1 MTAETPEGKAAV
13 CDGEAASE
21 PTHTPAGHGEHGE
34 ASHEKAGHGE
44 AGHDHGHGVNPNAD
58 RRYLLIALILLV
70 AFMITEVIVA
80 VASGSLALLSDAG
93 HMLSDVGA
101 IGASLWAISL
111 AARPAAGAW
120 TYGWKRAE
128 ILSAAGNGI
137 TLLVVS
143 GIVAF
148 EAIRRLIH
156 SPAVQGGPVLVVA
169 LVGVVVNIVAAWVL
183 AKANRSS
190 LNVEGAYKHIITDL
204 YGFIGTVIAGIVIL
218 TTGFTRADAIASLIV
233 VGLMVHAAWGL
244 LRDSGRVLLEAAPEG
259 MDLADLRQH
268 LLHTEHVLDVH
279 DLHVWVV
286 TSNLPAVSAHVV
298 IEDGCFGDGHAPRL
312 LDHFQGC
319 LVGHFDVEHSTF
331 QLEPASHAQHEA
343 ASHH

>member
-1 MTAETPEGKAAV
+1 VTDSPEEKPPL
-13 CDGEAASE
+13 CDGGEVAGSQRAHASE
-21 PTHTPAGHGEHGE
+21 HHHGSVDHDEGGSHQHGIN
-34 ASHEKAGHGE
+34 
-44 AGHDHGHGVNPNAD
+44 VIAD
-58 RRYLLIALILLV
+58 RRYLRIALLLLV
-70 AFMITEVIVA
+70 AFMVTEVVVA
-80 VASGSLALLSDAG
+80 IFSGSLALLSDAG

-111 AARPAAGAW
+111 AARPAKGAW

-156 SPAVQGGPVLVVA
+156 PSQVEGGPVLVVA
-169 LVGVVVNIVAAWVL
+169 LIGVAVNIVAAWVL

-190 LNVEGAYKHIITDL
+190 LNVEGAFKHIITDL
-204 YGFIGTVIAGIVIL
+204 YGFIGTVVAGVVIL
-218 TTGFTRADAIASLIV
+218 TTGFTRADTIASLIV

-259 MDLADLRQH
+259 MDLADRA
-268 LLHTEHVLDVH
+268 
-279 DLHVWVV
+279 
-286 TSNLPAVSAHVV
+286 S
-298 IEDGCFGDGHAPRL
+298 IC
-312 LDHFQGC
+312 
-319 LVGHFDVEHSTF
+319 ST
-331 QLEPASHAQHEA
+331 PNAS
-343 ASHH
+343 

>member
-1 MTAETPEGKAAV
+1 VTDSPEEKTPL
-13 CDGEAASE
+13 CDGGEVAGSQPHGSE
-21 PTHTPAGHGEHGE
+21 QHHGGADHYDEGGSHQHGIN
-34 ASHEKAGHGE
+34 
-44 AGHDHGHGVNPNAD
+44 VNAD
-58 RRYLLIALILLV
+58 RRYLRIALLLLL
-70 AFMITEVIVA
+70 AFMITEVVVA
-80 VASGSLALLSDAG
+80 IFSGSLALLSDAG

-101 IGASLWAISL
+101 IGGSLWAISL
-111 AARPAAGAW
+111 AARPAKGAW

-156 SPAVQGGPVLVVA
+156 PPQVEGGPVLVVA
-169 LVGVVVNIVAAWVL
+169 LVGVAVNIVAAWVL

-190 LNVEGAYKHIITDL
+190 LNVEGAFKHIITDL
-204 YGFIGTVIAGIVIL
+204 YGFIGTVLAGIVIL
-218 TTGFTRADAIASLIV
+218 TTGFNRADAIASLIV

-268 LLHTEHVLDVH
+268 LLDTARVLDVH

-286 TSNLPAVSAHVV
+286 TSSLPAVSAHVV
-298 IEDGCFGDGHAPRL
+298 IEDGCFADNHAPRL
-312 LDHFQGC
+312 LDQLQGC

-331 QLEPASHAQHEA
+331 QLEPAGHNRREA
-343 ASHH
+343 GAH